1 MSQVISGIMQTK
13 TLTSLDTYNHT
24 VGTTSLYTVGIR
36 LTEVPP
42 SGLIITIQQN
52 SSTIVQSVAP
62 ASSQQVINLRT
73 LLNCTSGDIISIIL
87 ASSNSNDA
95 TLNNIKGTL
104 QITPGIYQM

>member
-13 TLTSLDTYNHT
+13 TLTSLDTYNYT

>member
-13 TLTSLDTYNHT
+13 TLTRLDTYNYT
-24 VGTTSLYTVGIR
+24 AETTSLYTVGIR

>member
-13 TLTSLDTYNHT
+13 TLTSLDTYNYT

-95 TLNNIKGTL
+95 TLNQIKGTL
-104 QITPGIYQM
+104 QITTGIYQM